1 MTPFQRDLL
10 ERAGWT
16 FVQAA
21 CAAAIVAP
29 KLDANA
35 AVVAGLAGLAAV
47 LSVLKSTATA
57 QLRKRKAS

>member
-1 MTPFQRDLL
+1 MSPFQRDLL
-10 ERAGWT
+10 ERAVWT

-29 KLDANA
+29 KLDASA
-35 AVVAGLAGLAAV
+35 AAVAGLAGLAAV
-47 LSVLKSTATA
+47 LSVLKGTAAA